1 MPVAGQLGNV
11 ARAGVTRWLGVGV
24 SGLVD
29 ARCAAA
35 AAARDAVAGRRPGLV
50 WVSASGDRDPTAL
63 AAGVGE
69 VAGGV
74 PMIGGSGVG
83 EICGQGSSTGR
94 VLVVALGGSGFT
106 VATGCGVVGEVGLSG
121 AGEQAAS
128 CVGTISDRPHQVLVV
143 LTDAGTGDQQ
153 EVLRGAYR
161 VAGAGVPLVGGS
173 CPAPEEAGSG
183 WQLHDGQVRHG
194 AVVAAAIG
202 SDAPFGVG
210 VGHGWEPVGEAM
222 MVTASSG
229 NVVHELDDQ
238 AALSRYLQRLSV
250 VAGAGCAAAWGTP
263 DWDAAGFA
271 RAAMNHPL
279 GLRRRSGALIRSVVY
294 AEPATGSLVCAAE
307 VPQGAVVWLM
317 DGTAASVLAGVDV
330 ACAQARAVL
339 GTVTPTGLLVF
350 DCLARPWILNDT
362 GVSND
367 FGTGTGGVQQEA
379 VRFTEHAAGAPF
391 AGVYTA
397 GEIARTHGL
406 SGFHNKTVVV
416 LAVG

>member
-1 MPVAGQLGNV
+1 LIGGNV
-11 ARAGVTRWLGVGV
+11 G
-24 SGLVD
+24 
-29 ARCAAA
+29 
-35 AAARDAVAGRRPGLV
+35 
-50 WVSASGDRDPTAL
+50 
-63 AAGVGE
+63 
-69 VAGGV
+69 
-74 PMIGGSGVG
+74 G
-83 EICGQGSSTGR
+83 EICGDGSSTGS

-106 VATGCGVVGEVGLSG
+106 VATGCGLVGEVGLGG

-128 CVGTISDRPHQVLVV
+128 CVAAISDRPHQVLVV
-143 LTDAGTGDQQ
+143 LSDAGTGDQQ

-161 VAGAGVPLVGGS
+161 VAGAAVPLVGGAS
-173 CPAPEEAGSG
+173 PEPAGGASG
-183 WQLHDGQVRHG
+183 WQLHDGKVRHG

-210 VGHGWEPVGEAM
+210 VGHGWEPVGEPM

-250 VAGAGCAAAWGTP
+250 AGSGGAAALGTA

-279 GLRRRSGALIRSVVY
+279 GLRRRSGALIRSVNY

-307 VPQGAVVWLM
+307 IPQGAVVWLM
-317 DGTAASVLAGVDV
+317 DGTAASVLAGVGV

-350 DCLARPWILNDT
+350 DCLARASILNDP
-362 GVSND
+362 GAVHDVGSAS
-367 FGTGTGGVQQEA
+367 GGVQQEA
-379 VRFTEHAAGAPF
+379 VRFAEHSAGAPF

-406 SGFHNKTVVV
+406 SGFHSKTVVV

>member
-1 MPVAGQLGNV
+1 M
-11 ARAGVTRWLGVGV
+11 
-24 SGLVD
+24 
-29 ARCAAA
+29 
-35 AAARDAVAGRRPGLV
+35 
-50 WVSASGDRDPTAL
+50 
-63 AAGVGE
+63 
-69 VAGGV
+69 
-74 PMIGGSGVG
+74 
-83 EICGQGSSTGR
+83 
-94 VLVVALGGSGFT
+94 
-106 VATGCGVVGEVGLSG
+106 
-121 AGEQAAS
+121 
-128 CVGTISDRPHQVLVV
+128 
-143 LTDAGTGDQQ
+143 
-153 EVLRGAYR
+153 
-161 VAGAGVPLVGGS
+161 
-173 CPAPEEAGSG
+173 
-183 WQLHDGQVRHG
+183 HDGKVLHG

-210 VGHGWEPVGEAM
+210 VGHGWEPVGEPM

-250 VAGAGCAAAWGTP
+250 AGSGGAAALGTA

-271 RAAMNHPL
+271 KAAMNHPL
-279 GLRRRSGALIRSVVY
+279 GLRRRSGALIRSVNY

-307 VPQGAVVWLM
+307 IPQGAVVWLM

-350 DCLARPWILNDT
+350 DCLARSSILNDP
-362 GVSND
+362 GAVHDVGSAS
-367 FGTGTGGVQQEA
+367 GGVQQEA
-379 VRFTEHAAGAPF
+379 VRFAEHSAGAPF

-406 SGFHNKTVVV
+406 SGFHSKTVVV

>member
-1 MPVAGQLGNV
+1 MPVAGQLGN
-11 ARAGVTRWLGVGV
+11 AAGAGVTRWLGVGV
-24 SGLVD
+24 SGLVE

-50 WVSASGDRDPTAL
+50 WVSASGDRDPAAL

-69 VAGGV
+69 VARGV

-106 VATGCGVVGEVGLSG
+106 VATGCGVVGEVGLGG

-128 CVGTISDRPHQVLVV
+128 CVGTISDRSHQVLVV

-161 VAGAGVPLVGGS
+161 VAGAGLPLVGGS
-173 CPAPEEAGSG
+173 CPAPAEAGSG

-210 VGHGWEPVGEAM
+210 VGHGWEPVGEPM

-229 NVVHELDDQ
+229 NVIHELDDQ

-250 VAGAGCAAAWGTP
+250 VAGSGCAAAWGTP